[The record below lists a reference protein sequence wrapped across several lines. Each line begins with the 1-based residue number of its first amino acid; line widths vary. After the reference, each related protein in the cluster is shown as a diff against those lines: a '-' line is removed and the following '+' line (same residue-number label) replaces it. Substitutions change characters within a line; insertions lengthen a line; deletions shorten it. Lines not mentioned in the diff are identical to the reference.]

1 MISAPLVR
9 FVLTAALR
17 DKLLT
22 TLLLMVAAGGGIS
35 MFLGSATITEKA
47 GFALVFG
54 AGGLRFLGVIGI
66 VLFCCFY
73 VRRCFE
79 TKEVEFL
86 LSRPISRISFLL
98 SHGAAF
104 VMLATGVSFLIAA
117 AVFFLGKPNLG
128 GFILW
133 SISFAV
139 ECSVMAVAA
148 LFFSMVLSSAA
159 GSALATLGLYVLARL
174 TGMLLGI
181 AGQPPEGPVFAVLN
195 NTMEAISVLIPRL
208 DLMAQTSWLVYGVSG
223 AGGIGFTEQAGA
235 LAHKLVEVMGLGG
248 FLTMQGLLSIFIF
261 MSAAAFDFLRREF

>member
-1 MISAPLVR
+1 MVSIPLVR
-9 FVLTAALR
+9 FVLTAAFR

-22 TLLLMVAAGGGIS
+22 TLLLMVAAGAGVSI
-35 MFLGSATITEKA
+35 FLGGATVTEKA
-47 GFALVFG
+47 SFALVFG
-54 AGGLRFLGVIGI
+54 AGGLRFLGVVGI

-86 LSRPISRISFLL
+86 LSRPISRMSFLL
-98 SHGAAF
+98 SHGTAFILLAA
-104 VMLATGVSFLIAA
+104 GVSLLIST
-117 AVFFLGKPNLG
+117 AVFFLGKPQLD
-128 GFILW
+128 GFLLW
-133 SISFAV
+133 SLSFAV
-139 ECSVMAVAA
+139 ECAVMAVAA

-195 NTMEAISVLIPRL
+195 NAMEAISVLIPRL
-208 DLMAQTSWLVYGVSG
+208 DLMGQTSWLVYGVEG
-223 AGGIGFTEQAGA
+223 AGGIGFSEQAGM
-235 LAHKLVEVMGLGG
+235 LAHKLVEVLGLGG
-248 FLTMQGLLSIFIF
+248 FITLQGALSIFIF